1 MCFPHGG
8 RAYPSGA
15 RASRPPTKSERDAC
29 GPVAIVLR
37 RKRNNLTA
45 GVAQCHIQIMSIIKR
60 VCVYCGSSQGHDP
73 RFVAAARRFGEILA
87 ANRIGLVYGCGSIGL
102 MGTIARAVHDHG
114 GEVIGIIPEFLKVQ
128 ERLFADAAEIV
139 ITADMHERKRLMFE
153 RADAFVALPGG
164 VGTLEEVVEQLTWA
178 QLGRHRKPIL
188 IANIAGFWDP
198 LLVMFDHLLSLGF
211 LTNGRLGFLVADN
224 VDDILPTLLAAAAKV
239 SEVEKLGEPERV
251 ERL

>member
-1 MCFPHGG
+1 
-8 RAYPSGA
+8 
-15 RASRPPTKSERDAC
+15 
-29 GPVAIVLR
+29 
-37 RKRNNLTA
+37 
-45 GVAQCHIQIMSIIKR
+45 MSIIKR
-60 VCVYCGSSQGHDP
+60 VCVYCGSSQGRDP

-87 ANRIGLVYGCGSIGL
+87 ANRVGLVYGCGSIGL
-102 MGTIARAVHDHG
+102 MGTIARAVHEHG

-128 ERLFADAAEIV
+128 ERLFTDAAEIV
-139 ITADMHERKRLMFE
+139 ITTDMHERKRLMFE

-211 LTNGRLGFLVADN
+211 LTNGRLAYLVADN
-224 VDDILPTLLAAAAKV
+224 VDDILPTLIAAAAKV
-239 SEVEKLGEPERV
+239 TEVEKLGEPERV